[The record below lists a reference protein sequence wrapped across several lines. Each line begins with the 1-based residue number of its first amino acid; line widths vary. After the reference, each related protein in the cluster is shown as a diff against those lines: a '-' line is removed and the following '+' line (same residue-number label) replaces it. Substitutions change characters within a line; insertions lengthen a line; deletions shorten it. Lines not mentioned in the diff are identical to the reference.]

1 MEETSAT
8 SSSCKVGVSAPGVDT
23 AVICSKITEGSA
35 ARRRGVK
42 SASTPGVDDAASSV
56 DGCKRPK
63 PEKLACSRAAGLHEE
78 AICNQA
84 GLDCVRPRKE
94 SADGYDNGNPSKA
107 EPGRG
112 TSGAGLYK
120 KKRQRK
126 QHKLRKSQS
135 GTETLQE
142 MSAGQ
147 TSDTTSS
154 VETLNVLTRT
164 RTGLQ
169 YWSMEME
176 NPSTS
181 ASELTSLSAMSWMR
195 FAKDLYDERIEQ
207 ICILSDLERMKSEA
221 EKLRQL
227 HAASTTE
234 SEDTLSAK
242 TKKERFDGQSWDSL
256 KTTPFYYVLREHK
269 DVLPNEIPADL
280 PQDKGIQHE
289 IDLVPGT
296 KYCVTRQW
304 PLPRDQVKAIDDFFE
319 SRRQA
324 GQVRESK
331 SPHSAPTFCV
341 KKPQGVWR
349 IVHAYNKLNDATIP
363 AQVPIPRKDVIIDS
377 MAKSTIYSA
386 LDLRDGFYQI
396 LMRESDIAL
405 TAVNTPSGM
414 LWEWLVMPQ
423 GLKNAPA
430 TFNRCVMHLLRSVRD
445 FAPSYFDDVFVN
457 IPAMNGKTD
466 VEVHKEHLRKLLGF
480 MCKHKLYANLKKCI
494 FGASEIPF
502 LGCLVGKNGV
512 RPDPEKVRVISE
524 WPTLSNVK
532 ELRQFLGLATY
543 LCKYVENYAG
553 KSRPL
558 SQLLKKE
565 AKWK

>member
-23 AVICSKITEGSA
+23 AVICSNITEGSA

-56 DGCKRPK
+56 GGCKRPT
-63 PEKLACSRAAGLHEE
+63 PGKLACSRAAGLQE

-84 GLDCVRPRKE
+84 GLDCVRPRRQ
-94 SADGYDNGNPSKA
+94 SADGYNNGNPSKA
-107 EPGRG
+107 RPGRG
-112 TSGAGLYK
+112 TGGAGFPK
-120 KKRQRK
+120 KKRQSMR
-126 QHKLRKSQS
+126 HKLRKSRS

-142 MSAGQ
+142 MSAGK

-169 YWSMEME
+169 YRSIEME
-176 NPSTS
+176 NPPTS
-181 ASELTSLSAMSWMR
+181 ASELTSLPAMSWMR

-221 EKLRQL
+221 EELKQL
-227 HAASTTE
+227 HTE
-234 SEDTLSAK
+234 SEDTLRAK
-242 TKKERFDGQSWDSL
+242 TKKEHFDEQSWDFPKASL
-256 KTTPFYYVLREHK
+256 FYDVLREHK
-269 DVLPNEIPADL
+269 DVLRDEIPAEL

-289 IDLVPGT
+289 IDLVAGT

-304 PLPRDQVKAIDDFFE
+304 PLPQDQVKAIDDFFE
-319 SRRQA
+319 SHRQA

-341 KKPQGVWR
+341 KKPQGVWH

-363 AQVPIPRKDVIIDS
+363 AQTPIPRKDVIIDS

-386 LDLRDGFYQI
+386 LDLHGGFYQI
-396 LMRESDIAL
+396 LMRESDTPL
-405 TAVNTPSGM
+405 TAVSTPSGM

-423 GLKNAPA
+423 GLKNIPA
-430 TFNRCVMHLLRSVRD
+430 TFNRCVTHLLRSVRD
-445 FAPSYFDDVFVN
+445 FAPSYFDDVF
-457 IPAMNGKTD
+457 IHSPAVNGKTD
-466 VEVHKEHLRKLLGF
+466 VEVHMEHLRKLLGL
-480 MCKHKLYANLKKCI
+480 MRKHQFYANLKKCI
-494 FGASEIPF
+494 FGASEIPI
-502 LGCLVGKNGV
+502 LRCLVGKNGV
-512 RPDPEKVRVISE
+512 RSDPEKVRVINE
-524 WPTLSNVK
+524 
-532 ELRQFLGLATY
+532 
-543 LCKYVENYAG
+543 
-553 KSRPL
+553 
-558 SQLLKKE
+558 
-565 AKWK
+565 

>member
-8 SSSCKVGVSAPGVDT
+8 SSSCNVGVSAPGVDT
-23 AVICSKITEGSA
+23 AVICSKITEDSA
-35 ARRRGVK
+35 ARRRGNKGVSAPGVDTNSAAGRRGVK
-42 SASTPGVDDAASSV
+42 SASTLGVDDAASSV
-56 DGCKRPK
+56 DGCKRPT
-63 PEKLACSRAAGLHEE
+63 PEKLACSRAAGLLDE
-78 AICNQA
+78 AKCNQA
-84 GLDCVRPRKE
+84 GLDCVRQRKE
-94 SADGYDNGNPSKA
+94 SAGGYDNGNPSKA
-107 EPGRG
+107 GPGRG
-112 TSGAGLYK
+112 TSGAGLHK

-126 QHKLRKSQS
+126 QHKLRKSRS
-135 GTETLQE
+135 GTEALQE

-169 YWSMEME
+169 YRSMEMG
-176 NPSTS
+176 NPPTS
-181 ASELTSLSAMSWMR
+181 ASELTSLPAMSWMR
-195 FAKDLYDERIEQ
+195 FAKDLYDGRIEQ

-221 EKLRQL
+221 EELRQL

-242 TKKERFDGQSWDSL
+242 TKKERFDGQSWDSPSAS
-256 KTTPFYYVLREHK
+256 PFYDVLREHK
-269 DVLPNEIPADL
+269 DVLPDEIPAEL

-296 KYCVTRQW
+296 KYCVTQQW
-304 PLPRDQVKAIDDFFE
+304 PLPRDQMKAIDDFFE

-331 SPHSAPTFCV
+331 SPHTAPTFCF
-341 KKPQGVWR
+341 KKPQGGWR
-349 IVHAYNKLNDATIP
+349 IVHAYNKLNDAMIP
-363 AQVPIPRKDVIIDS
+363 AQTPIPRKDVITDS

-405 TAVNTPSGM
+405 TAM
-414 LWEWLVMPQ
+414 
-423 GLKNAPA
+423 
-430 TFNRCVMHLLRSVRD
+430 RD
-445 FAPSYFDDVFVN
+445 FAPSYFDDVFAHSRAV
-457 IPAMNGKTD
+457 NGKTD
-466 VEVHKEHLRKLLGF
+466 VEVHKEHLRKLLGP
-480 MCKHKLYANLKKCI
+480 MRKHKLYANLKKCI
-494 FGASEIPF
+494 FGASEIPI

-512 RPDPEKVRVISE
+512 RPDPEK
-524 WPTLSNVK
+524 
-532 ELRQFLGLATY
+532 FLGLATY

-553 KSRPL
+553 EIRPL

-565 AKWK
+565 VEWK